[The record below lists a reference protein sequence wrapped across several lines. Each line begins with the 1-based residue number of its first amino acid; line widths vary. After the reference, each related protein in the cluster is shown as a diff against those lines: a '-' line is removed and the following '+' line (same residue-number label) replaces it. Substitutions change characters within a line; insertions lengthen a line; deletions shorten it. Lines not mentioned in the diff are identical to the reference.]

1 MNLKDRF
8 KDFLQY
14 YLWFPDDQIRESIRK
29 SNIQRLLWLAILAIP
44 VNIYHV
50 LTFLPRISSENP
62 SVVSWGEG
70 IIFCH
75 SASIAFFLIIG
86 FIAFTQ
92 LRKKVINQKLISLT
106 IMLTFLFIVILG
118 AIIVSVDQLVT
129 DAISPYLILSM
140 IMALVF
146 RVPPLQILPFYI
158 LSFVTFFIGIQIF
171 QLDQDILLSNR
182 VNGITIV
189 SLAFL
194 VSVIYWKNTI
204 TRFLQNRIIEKQK
217 LELNEK
223 LIQLQQ
229 LNDAKDKLFSII
241 AHDLISPFNVIT
253 GMTGLLKDNFDS
265 FEKEEVVNYI
275 GNVNESSQKAYD
287 LLVDLLSWARVQTG
301 AMISKPTVFDINSVI
316 NNVISILK
324 QSATT
329 KNLKLRYDN
338 ENSVLVFAD
347 IDMIKTVIRNLVS
360 NAIKYSFPESEILIT
375 ASLEDSKYRI
385 AVKDS
390 GVGISEENINAIFST
405 QSKMSTPGTHD
416 EKGVGLGLT
425 LCRDFLEK
433 QGSKLE
439 ILSSPEKGS
448 TFSFLLPLSPL

>member
-1 MNLKDRF
+1 MNLKDRL

-265 FEKEEVVNYI
+265 FEKDEVVNYI

>member
-14 YLWFPDDQIRESIRK
+14 YLWFPDDQIKESIRK
-29 SNIQRLLWLAILAIP
+29 SNIQRLLWLAVLAIP

-75 SASIAFFLIIG
+75 SASIVFFLIIG
-86 FIAFTQ
+86 LIAFTQ
-92 LRKKVINQKLISLT
+92 LRKKVINQKLVSLT
-106 IMLTFLFIVILG
+106 IMLTFLFIVLMG

-146 RVPPLQILPFYI
+146 RVPPLQILPIYI
-158 LSFVTFFIGIQIF
+158 LSFVIFFIGIQIF

-217 LELNEK
+217 SELNEK

-253 GMTGLLKDNFDS
+253 GMTGLLKNNFDS

-316 NNVISILK
+316 YNVISILK

-347 IDMIKTVIRNLVS
+347 IDMIKTVIRNLIS
-360 NAIKYSFPESEILIT
+360 NAIKYSFPESEIVIT
-375 ASLEDSKYRI
+375 ASQEDSKYRI

-439 ILSSPEKGS
+439 ILSTPEKGS